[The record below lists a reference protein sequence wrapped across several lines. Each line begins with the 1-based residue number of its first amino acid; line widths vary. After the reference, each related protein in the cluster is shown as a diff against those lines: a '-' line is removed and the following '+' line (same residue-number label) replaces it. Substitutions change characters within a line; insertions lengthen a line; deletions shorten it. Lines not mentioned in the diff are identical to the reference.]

1 MKIIGINA
9 SPRKNANTQT
19 LVEAVLNGA
28 AKKGAETRLVNLW
41 EMEIHGCLGCE
52 GCKKQLGHCVQK
64 DDLSPLLRDLT
75 EYDAIVLGTPVY
87 WFHVSAQFKMLVDR
101 LYSFLE
107 SGTDPKTG
115 QEVFKFHFPLN
126 KKFVLVVSRGD
137 VEPAQMLPQFY
148 DHLNEWLNV
157 IPLSLGAASIE
168 FLHHYGAEINRKAA
182 KNDAGLIEKAEAL
195 GAALLK

>member
-1 MKIIGINA
+1 MKVIGINA

-19 LVEAVLNGA
+19 LVEAVLRGA
-28 AKKGAETRLVNLW
+28 ATKGAQTRLVNLR
-41 EMEIHGCLGCE
+41 ELSIHGCLGCE

-115 QEVFKFHFPLN
+115 EEVFRFDFPSG
-126 KKFVLVVSRGD
+126 KKFVMVVSRGD

-148 DHLNEWLNV
+148 DNLNEWLNV

-168 FLHHYGAEINRKAA
+168 FIHQFGAEIDRKAA
-182 KNDAGLIEKAEAL
+182 KKDAGLIEKAEMF
-195 GAALLK
+195 GAGL